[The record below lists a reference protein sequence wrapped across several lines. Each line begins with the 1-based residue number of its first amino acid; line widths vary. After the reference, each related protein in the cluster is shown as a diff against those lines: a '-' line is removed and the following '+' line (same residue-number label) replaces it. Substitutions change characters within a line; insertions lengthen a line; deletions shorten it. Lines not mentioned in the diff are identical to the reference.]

1 MKKIIYVIVGAIVCD
16 QLAKGILLYMITGGV
31 PLVASAWTL
40 VPYPYLMTP
49 VASFFN
55 IVFTWN
61 PGVSFSM
68 FRGLGESGPW
78 VVILLTVV
86 IIGLIIFYMWRRAA
100 VAERGALALIVG
112 GALGNLIDRLRFG
125 AVIDFLDFHIAGW
138 HWPAFNL
145 ADTFIFL
152 GVMWL
157 IIIMIK
163 GKKNGKISRK

>member
-1 MKKIIYVIVGAIVCD
+1 MYNMVGAIALD
-16 QLAKGILLYMITGGV
+16 QLSKGVLLYLITGGV
-31 PLVASAWTL
+31 PVFAAAWEL

-49 VASFFN
+49 VTSFFN

-78 VVILLTVV
+78 AVALMTAA
-86 IIGLIIFYMWRRAA
+86 IIGLIAWYMLKRAHA
-100 VAERGALALIVG
+100 SERGALALIIG
-112 GALGNLIDRLRFG
+112 GALGNLIDRVRFG
-125 AVIDFLDFHIAGW
+125 AVVDFLDFHVGGM

-152 GVMWL
+152 GVVWL
-157 IIIMIK
+157 AIILAKAGIHC
-163 GKKNGKISRK
+163 KKK